1 MRASFCSLRAKGAYY
16 APADAICTEYRVTCR
31 SSTVANL
38 IVGLHPLPPQTRPQA
53 TRRRH
58 TSRAPA
64 QKTPVLRLTSTS
76 SPASNSHRLRRA
88 RLDENLNTQ
97 LAVDAPR
104 SRRLRLHSLFHAYQ
118 GVDCSWSYPKQGSL
132 LAVRA
137 ASLAVRGEPLRIR
150 GCCLNPARR
159 RAGGI
164 LSGEF
169 LRRGK
174 RSIYR
179 RIAAVVDA
187 R

>member
-1 MRASFCSLRAKGAYY
+1 M
-16 APADAICTEYRVTCR
+16 
-31 SSTVANL
+31 
-38 IVGLHPLPPQTRPQA
+38 
-53 TRRRH
+53 
-58 TSRAPA
+58 
-64 QKTPVLRLTSTS
+64 LTSTS

-118 GVDCSWSYPKQGSL
+118 GVDCSWSYPKQGAQTTCAATIWISV
-132 LAVRA
+132 AGECCGPRA
-137 ASLAVRGEPLRIR
+137 ASLAVRGQPLRIR

-169 LRRGK
+169 SRRK
-174 RSIYR
+174 RSVYR